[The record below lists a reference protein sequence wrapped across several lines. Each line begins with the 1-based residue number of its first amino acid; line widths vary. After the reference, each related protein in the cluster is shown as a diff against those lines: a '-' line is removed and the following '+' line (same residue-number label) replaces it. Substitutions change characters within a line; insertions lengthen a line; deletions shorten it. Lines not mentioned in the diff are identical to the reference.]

1 MAGPREQRTGLVL
14 PAILLVLGVLV
25 TAAIVQERAEEER
38 LPGQA
43 QELVDLVRIRR
54 AAIEDLAAQVRT
66 LGQRLEE
73 AQDQQA
79 AGSAR
84 VRAVVTRIDRLRAPA
99 GLAAV
104 EGPGVVIE
112 LADSSQVPRTRGEL
126 TDLRIQ
132 DVDLQLVVNALWEA
146 GAEAVAVNG
155 RRVVATTAIREAGD
169 RVLVNFDP
177 VSSPYLVVAIGDP
190 EALRDGLDGSE
201 IAQQFEVWTQVY
213 GLGFSIRGEDRV
225 AVPALQGSR
234 DLEWAQPVEDGGA
247 A

>member
-43 QELVDLVRIRR
+43 RELVDLVGIRR

-177 VSSPYLVVAIGDP
+177 VSSPYRVVAIGDP
-190 EALRDGLDGSE
+190 EALREGLDGSE

-225 AVPALQGSR
+225 AVPALPGSR
-234 DLEWAQPVEDGGA
+234 DLEWAQPVEDGA
-247 A
+247 AA